1 MKVEA
6 EDEVATKKLSFF
18 VAIIIIAS
26 GSVLS
31 LSLSRSLSLSLSPPP
46 LSLFDCFPLCGLVL
60 ALTTS

>member
-26 GSVLS
+26 GSVLA
-31 LSLSRSLSLSLSPPP
+31 LSLSLSLSPPP